1 MTTTKKRVNH
11 EVRLLLGGFLM
22 TFLLCVTVNIGT
34 ATNETGRIGE
44 RFVGAYYY
52 VWYQEGW
59 TLNDNTPLLGYHV
72 SDNETVI
79 RKHLEWAKMAEIDFL
94 AISWS
99 NSLEWH
105 DGITALVTEKVFS
118 VDDHIGSPVKL
129 AIMIEYWHG
138 EFLDLTEA
146 ADYVYS
152 KYVSSPSY
160 FKLYG
165 KPLLFVYTLDDY
177 SPPKWNDNRFTV
189 RYIPLQVPYG
199 RDTFIERSLKNQTTY
214 EFTGVGPHK
223 DNLHIDRDRANGSY
237 YSTIWEQVIQ
247 FSELAADR
255 PLIVMIASF
264 NEWWESTN
272 IEPCSKYGFQ
282 YLKITRKYVA
292 KLKSTEQPR
301 AQKDFVRL
309 PDGNTNI
316 YLTISYPMGSARAR
330 AYTIM

>member
-1 MTTTKKRVNH
+1 LK
-11 EVRLLLGGFLM
+11 
-22 TFLLCVTVNIGT
+22 
-34 ATNETGRIGE
+34 
-44 RFVGAYYY
+44 
-52 VWYQEGW
+52 WYHG
-59 TLNDNTPLLGYHV
+59 
-72 SDNETVI
+72 
-79 RKHLEWAKMAEIDFL
+79 K
-94 AISWS
+94 
-99 NSLEWH
+99 
-105 DGITALVTEKVFS
+105 TALVTEKVFG
-118 VDDHIGSPVKL
+118 VDDEIGSPVKL

-165 KPLLFVYTLDDY
+165 KPLLLVYTLDDY

-189 RYIPLQVPYG
+189 RYIPLQGPYG
-199 RDTFIERSLKNQTTY
+199 RDTFIERSLKSQMTY

-255 PLIVMIASF
+255 TLIVMITSF

-282 YLKITRKYVA
+282 YLNITRKYVA
-292 KLKSTEQPR
+292 KLKST
-301 AQKDFVRL
+301 D
-309 PDGNTNI
+309 
-316 YLTISYPMGSARAR
+316 
-330 AYTIM
+330 